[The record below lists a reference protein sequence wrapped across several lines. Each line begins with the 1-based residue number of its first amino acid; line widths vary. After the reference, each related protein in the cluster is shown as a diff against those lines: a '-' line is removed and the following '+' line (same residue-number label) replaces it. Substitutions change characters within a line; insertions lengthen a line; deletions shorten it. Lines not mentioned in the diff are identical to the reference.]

1 MEGDH
6 TDTASLLYDGS
17 GYAQDSPQ
25 RALESTAM
33 FTDREQEDDVRMSD
47 SSVKMLPYE
56 QEPAET
62 TAEVYGQMDEI
73 QNMHENMPDMLPAL
87 PDQEVTSLFFDPS
100 ISMPDPALDFE
111 WLFDNLSADLNYSGG
126 MPSVVSPQSSVS
138 LPGISPPAFGAASSP
153 VRTRHSISSQ
163 SSGSSPW
170 AEVRANLLKAL
181 NSLTSDV
188 LMSSFFYPNNLA
200 GFWDL
205 YFENYH
211 PHFPILHKP
220 TLDPVSASPLL
231 VAAIVTLGSTLSGDA
246 AHFDVANKIHD
257 SLRYIIFGVRSSFL
271 FHSVSSNSRVDPR
284 FRPAGIPLVRA
295 DSAHH
300 PSPRE
305 NVFHAKTPPTST
317 HLPRSHHHAH
327 EARSGI
333 PAHNNARARLHR
345 DRTLVASMG

>member
-1 MEGDH
+1 MRRHERRHEKGMWFRNSGGVVED
-6 TDTASLLYDGS
+6 TDTASLLHEGS
-17 GYAQDSPQ
+17 TGYVQDSPQ

-56 QEPAET
+56 PEPAAQT
-62 TAEVYGQMDEI
+62 EVYGQMDEI

-111 WLFDNLSADLNYSGG
+111 WLFDNLSADLNNG

-153 VRTRHSISSQ
+153 VRIRHSISSQ

-246 AHFDVANKIHD
+246 GHFDVANKIHD
-257 SLRYIIFGVRSSFL
+257 SLRYIIFGVRLL
-271 FHSVSSNSRVDPR
+271 FSLLS
-284 FRPAGIPLVRA
+284 L
-295 DSAHH
+295 
-300 PSPRE
+300 
-305 NVFHAKTPPTST
+305 
-317 HLPRSHHHAH
+317 
-327 EARSGI
+327 
-333 PAHNNARARLHR
+333 RL
-345 DRTLVASMG
+345 